1 MRKEV
6 MNRKLILL
14 AGLIAGVGS
23 LGACADRGSREAF
36 RQDLQA
42 RLEQLDLK
50 IGQLE
55 DRARQAKEEARP
67 KMDAVVKELREK
79 RQRAADKLRDVT
91 NATDESWERFKV
103 DAKAAVDDLGETVER
118 GWREIMK

>member
-1 MRKEV
+1 

-14 AGLIAGVGS
+14 VGLIAGVGS

-36 RQDLQA
+36 RRDLQA

-55 DRARQAKEEARP
+55 DRTRQAKEDARP
-67 KMDAVVKELREK
+67 QNGRRHQGTARE
-79 RQRAADKLRDVT
+79 
-91 NATDESWERFKV
+91 
-103 DAKAAVDDLGETVER
+103 ETAR
-118 GWREIMK
+118 S

>member
-1 MRKEV
+1 

-14 AGLIAGVGS
+14 AGLIAVMGS

-36 RQDLQA
+36 RRDLQA
-42 RLEQLDLK
+42 RLEQLDQK

-55 DRARQAKEEARP
+55 ERARQAKEDARP

-79 RQRAADKLRDVT
+79 RQRAADKLRDVSS
-91 NATDESWERFKV
+91 ATDESWERFKV

>member
-1 MRKEV
+1 

-14 AGLIAGVGS
+14 VGLIAGVGS

-36 RQDLQA
+36 RRDLQA

-55 DRARQAKEEARP
+55 DRTRQAKEDVRP
-67 KMDAVVKELREK
+67 QMDAVVKDLREK
-79 RQRAADKLRDVT
+79 RQRAADKLREVE
-91 NATDESWERFKV
+91 NATDDSWQRFKG
-103 DAKAAVDDLGETVER
+103 DAKAAVDDLGETVDR
-118 GWREIMK
+118 GWREFMK

>member
-1 MRKEV
+1 
-6 MNRKLILL
+6 MNGKLILL
-14 AGLIAGVGS
+14 MGLITGLGS
-23 LGACADRGSREAF
+23 LGACADRGSREEF
-36 RQDLQA
+36 RRDLQA
-42 RLEQLDLK
+42 RLEQLDQK

-55 DRARQAKEEARP
+55 ERARQAKEDARP

-79 RQRAADKLRDVT
+79 RQRAADKLRDVS
-91 NATDESWERFKV
+91 NATDESWDRFKV

>member
-1 MRKEV
+1 
-6 MNRKLILL
+6 MNRNLILFVS
-14 AGLIAGVGS
+14 LIAGVGS

-36 RQDLQA
+36 RRDIQA

-55 DRARQAKEEARP
+55 DRARQAKEDVRP
-67 KMDAVVKELREK
+67 KLDAVVQELREK
-79 RQRAADKLRDVT
+79 RRRAADKLHDVE
-91 NATDESWERFKV
+91 NATDDSWQRFKG